1 MSVGIDV
8 VDVGRLKEAL
18 SRTPELEERLFTPAE
33 RDYCGRKANPIVHLA
48 GTLAAKEAVMKALH
62 LVPLIVW
69 ASKIEVLRDPSGA
82 PHARVSGSPVDI
94 GLSISHDG
102 PVAAAIAI
110 AGSARHRTPDRA
122 TTLGPWLDKIS
133 ETV

>member
-33 RDYCGRKANPIVHLA
+33 RDYCETKVDPSVHLA

-69 ASKIEVLRDPSGA
+69 ASRIEVLRDPSGA
-82 PHARVSGSPVDI
+82 PHARVSGSSANI
-94 GLSISHDG
+94 ELSISHDG

-110 AGSARHRTPDRA
+110 AGHTRAPDRA
-122 TTLGPWLDKIS
+122 TELGPWLDKIG
-133 ETV
+133 EAI